1 MSSIR
6 AGACGLAMHFGDP
19 AHVRPAKAA
28 RVELEPSKMERGLLK
43 LVLSL
48 VELIRQVMEKQAI
61 RRMEAGSLTA
71 EEIERLGCSLMAL
84 ESKLRE
90 LQTQFGIDDLN
101 IDLGPVGTLV
111 DG

>member
-19 AHVRPAKAA
+19 ARGRPAKAA